1 MTIIINGTTGISGV
15 DGSASAP
22 ALKGNDTD
30 TGIFYPTANEV
41 AASAGSATV
50 WNASSSFG
58 FKNRLIN
65 GDMGI
70 WQRGTSG
77 FTSGQYGAD
86 RWVVINNTSAS
97 QNSDVPSSAF
107 SFSFDFANSSA
118 SFPLIAQRIESANCQ
133 DLVGQ
138 QVTVS
143 AWAKNISGTSNLFF
157 ELNYANAKD
166 NFSAITQIQ
175 TVTVSASPSASWTYY
190 SATFNALPSQVANG
204 LEVRIVRNNVSAAQT
219 RVTGVQLER
228 GTVATSFDHL
238 SYGTELALCQRY
250 CEIVK
255 MTGMTGTA
263 GDGNKIGVAQP
274 YKVTKRATPTL
285 TITNATAGNYNMFR
299 PGVEAVIT
307 SPTIVVSYGD
317 ADVFMIELGTFSGLT
332 NNNSWTGRYN
342 AGTFLTSAEL

>member
-15 DGSASAP
+15 DGSASVP
-22 ALKGNDTD
+22 ALKGNDAD

-190 SATFNALPSQVANG
+190 SATFSALPSQVANG

-250 CEIVK
+250 YEK
-255 MTGMTGTA
+255 GTLSWI
-263 GDGNKIGVAQP
+263 GNFTAASTFRYKVP
-274 YKVTKRATPTL
+274 YKVTKRVAATL
-285 TITNATAGNYNMFR
+285 VLVKGYSDSALSGA
-299 PGVEAVIT
+299 
-307 SPTIVVSYGD
+307 SYALASND
-317 ADVFMIELGTFSGLT
+317 ADAFGVQFNSSGSST
-332 NNNSWTGRYN
+332 QSEISGDFF
-342 AGTFLTSAEL
+342 ASAEL